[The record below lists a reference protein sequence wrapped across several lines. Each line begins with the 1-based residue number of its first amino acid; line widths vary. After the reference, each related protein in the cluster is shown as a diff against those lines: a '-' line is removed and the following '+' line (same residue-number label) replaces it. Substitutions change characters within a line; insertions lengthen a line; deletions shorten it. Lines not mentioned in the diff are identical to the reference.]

1 MSLADP
7 SKKMSKSDKNKKSR
21 ITLADDKNDVYVKI
35 KRAVTDSEGNFIS
48 FDPVNRPGL
57 SNLIQI
63 YSAFSGEEIDN
74 LVEDFQKNKTSIA
87 EFKEKLTSMI
97 VKRLSEI
104 QTNLKEQNDEEVR
117 KILVEGSQ
125 YAR

>member
-21 ITLADDKNDVYVKI
+21 ITLADDKNDIYAKI

-48 FDPVNRPGL
+48 FDPAKRPGL

-63 YSAFSGEEIDN
+63 YSAFSGE
-74 LVEDFQKNKTSIA
+74 
-87 EFKEKLTSMI
+87 
-97 VKRLSEI
+97 
-104 QTNLKEQNDEEVR
+104 
-117 KILVEGSQ
+117 
-125 YAR
+125 